1 MPKFKYKAVTASGRT
16 KTGTVEAADRHLAIG
31 QLRGKTRQ
39 ILSLTEEKSEKKA
52 TGGNRKNLTKPDKKA
67 ESPVTKTGKS
77 SLKVKSRFTSKELV
91 GLNFLKRLLELHSS
105 GMPLGD
111 SVRLLS
117 QRISDPQMKSICSQ
131 LWKELSEGRTLA
143 ASLATMPSVFG
154 SSVIYVIEAGEQ
166 TGELVPILEKIVT
179 YMDERREIKAKV
191 LGSLVYPVFIICVAI
206 AVIIMV
212 LTFLMPQIDNML
224 SQLGGKRNLAAHL
237 LIESGELMQ
246 VGGPF
251 ILGAF
256 LIFGLGFMQWRRS
269 ERGRKVTDGILLRM
283 PLIGP
288 ITLYS
293 NLFQTSNLLATLL
306 ASGLTTTEAL
316 RLTERTIDNRDL
328 RDRFNATRAQVN
340 EGVAVSVALRHNHF
354 MPDLSLDIL
363 SVGEDTGN
371 LVHSLTEITKS
382 FREQLSQR
390 MNRMAVLV
398 SSGSLTVACAIVAV
412 VAYVMVSSIFQV
424 SKSIG

>member
-1 MPKFKYKAVTASGRT
+1 
-16 KTGTVEAADRHLAIG
+16 
-31 QLRGKTRQ
+31 
-39 ILSLTEEKSEKKA
+39 
-52 TGGNRKNLTKPDKKA
+52 
-67 ESPVTKTGKS
+67 
-77 SLKVKSRFTSKELV
+77 
-91 GLNFLKRLLELHSS
+91 
-105 GMPLGD
+105 MPLGD

-117 QRISDPQMKSICSQ
+117 QRISDPQMKGICSQ

-143 ASLATMPSVFG
+143 ASLATMPAVFG
-154 SSVIYVIEAGEQ
+154 SSVTYVIEAGEQ
-166 TGELVPILEKIVT
+166 TGELVPILKKIVT
-179 YMDERREIKAKV
+179 YMEERREIKAKV

-237 LIESGELMQ
+237 LIESGELMK

-251 ILGAF
+251 ILGAL
-256 LIFGLGFMQWRRS
+256 LIFGLGFMQWRRT
-269 ERGRKVTDGILLRM
+269 EKGRKATDGMLLRM

-316 RLTERTIDNRDL
+316 RLTERTIENRDL
-328 RDRFNATRAQVN
+328 RDRFNATRTQVN
-340 EGVAVSVALRHNHF
+340 EGVAVSVALRHNRF

-363 SVGEDTGN
+363 SVGENTGN
-371 LVHSLTEITKS
+371 LVHSLTEMTKS

-390 MNRMAVLV
+390 MSRMTVLV
-398 SSGSLTVACAIVAV
+398 SSGSLTVAFAIVAV

>member
-1 MPKFKYKAVTASGRT
+1 MPQFKYKAVTASGRT
-16 KTGTVEAADRHLAIG
+16 KTGTLEAADRHLAIG

-39 ILSLTEEKSEKKA
+39 ILSLTEEKPEKKA
-52 TGGNRKNLTKPDKKA
+52 ANSNRKNFGKVAKKA
-67 ESPVTKTGKS
+67 EGSATSTGKHA
-77 SLKVKSRFTSKELV
+77 LKVKGRFTSRELV

-117 QRISDPQMKSICSQ
+117 QRISDPQMKGICSQ

-143 ASLATMPSVFG
+143 ASLATMPAVFG
-154 SSVIYVIEAGEQ
+154 PSVTYVIEAGEQ
-166 TGELVPILEKIVT
+166 TGELVPILEKIVI
-179 YMDERREIKAKV
+179 YMEERREIKAKV
-191 LGSLVYPVFIICVAI
+191 LGSLVYPIFIICVAI

-237 LIESGELMQ
+237 LIESGELMK

-251 ILGAF
+251 ILGAL
-256 LIFGLGFMQWRRS
+256 LIFGFGFMQWRRT
-269 ERGRKVTDGILLRM
+269 EKGRKVTDGILLRM
-283 PLIGP
+283 PLVGP

-316 RLTERTIDNRDL
+316 RLTERTIENRDL
-328 RDRFNATRAQVN
+328 RERFNATRTQVN
-340 EGVAVSVALRHNHF
+340 EGVAVSVAFRHNRF

-363 SVGEDTGN
+363 SVGENTGN

-382 FREQLSQR
+382 FRAQLSQR
-390 MNRMAVLV
+390 MSRMTVLV
-398 SSGSLTVACAIVAV
+398 SSGSLTVAFAIVAV

>member
-16 KTGTVEAADRHLAIG
+16 KTGTLEAADRHLAIG

-52 TGGNRKNLTKPDKKA
+52 ANGNRKNFGKPAKKA
-67 ESPVTKTGKS
+67 EGSASSTGKPTS
-77 SLKVKSRFTSKELV
+77 KVKGRFTSKELV

-117 QRISDPQMKSICSQ
+117 QRISDPQMKGICSQ

-143 ASLATMPSVFG
+143 ASLATMPAVFG
-154 SSVIYVIEAGEQ
+154 SSVTYVIEAGEQ

-179 YMDERREIKAKV
+179 YMEERREIKAKV

-237 LIESGELMQ
+237 LIESGELMK

-251 ILGAF
+251 ILGAL
-256 LIFGLGFMQWRRS
+256 LIFGLGFMQWRRT
-269 ERGRKVTDGILLRM
+269 EKGRKATDGMLLRM

-316 RLTERTIDNRDL
+316 RLTERTIENRDL
-328 RDRFNATRAQVN
+328 RDRFNATRTQVN
-340 EGVAVSVALRHNHF
+340 EGVAVSVALRQNRF

-363 SVGEDTGN
+363 SVGENTGN
-371 LVHSLTEITKS
+371 LVHSLTEMTKS

-390 MNRMAVLV
+390 MSRMTVLV
-398 SSGSLTVACAIVAV
+398 SSGSLTVAFAIVAV

>member
-1 MPKFKYKAVTASGRT
+1 MPKFNYKAVTASGRT
-16 KTGTVEAADRHLAIG
+16 KKGTVEAADRHLAIG

-166 TGELVPILEKIVT
+166 TGELVPILEKEK
-179 YMDERREIKAKV
+179 D
-191 LGSLVYPVFIICVAI
+191 
-206 AVIIMV
+206 
-212 LTFLMPQIDNML
+212 
-224 SQLGGKRNLAAHL
+224 
-237 LIESGELMQ
+237 GETN
-246 VGGPF
+246 P
-251 ILGAF
+251 
-256 LIFGLGFMQWRRS
+256 
-269 ERGRKVTDGILLRM
+269 
-283 PLIGP
+283 
-288 ITLYS
+288 
-293 NLFQTSNLLATLL
+293 
-306 ASGLTTTEAL
+306 
-316 RLTERTIDNRDL
+316 
-328 RDRFNATRAQVN
+328 
-340 EGVAVSVALRHNHF
+340 RH
-354 MPDLSLDIL
+354 
-363 SVGEDTGN
+363 
-371 LVHSLTEITKS
+371 
-382 FREQLSQR
+382 
-390 MNRMAVLV
+390 
-398 SSGSLTVACAIVAV
+398 
-412 VAYVMVSSIFQV
+412 
-424 SKSIG
+424 